1 MVLIFERGW
10 GGSSPPFRMLKFF
23 VSHVHFWIS
32 LSSFYSYMWFRF
44 ASDWVVFAFLS
55 SRLTVSYCWLP
66 FTQPKVYFVV
76 WLNQV
81 IVINCCFLQFQFYF
95 SKNPFFGIFSL
106 VHSILFLRFS
116 LVKCNVYWKGISSS
130 FLGFKVSF

>member
-32 LSSFYSYMWFRF
+32 FSSFYSFMWFRF

-81 IVINCCFLQFQFYF
+81 IVITCCFLQFQTLIVLGNIVYYCL
-95 SKNPFFGIFSL
+95 KPLKVNLLHIFSMF
-106 VHSILFLRFS
+106 LF
-116 LVKCNVYWKGISSS
+116 
-130 FLGFKVSF
+130 